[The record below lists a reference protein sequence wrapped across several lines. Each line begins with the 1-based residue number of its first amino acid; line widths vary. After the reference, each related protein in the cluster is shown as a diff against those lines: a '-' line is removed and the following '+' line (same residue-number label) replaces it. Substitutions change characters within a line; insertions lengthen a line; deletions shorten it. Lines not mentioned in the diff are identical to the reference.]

1 MMAGVGG
8 GENTYPY
15 QTMQTMAR
23 MKMKKYAPYIPMLD
37 RARTGLVVGSVYVQK
52 M

>member
-1 MMAGVGG
+1 
-8 GENTYPY
+8 
-15 QTMQTMAR
+15 

-37 RARTGLVVGSVYVQK
+37 RARTGLGLGLVYVQK